1 MYKQIAPAL
10 VVALLLG
17 NVNETKALQLDNKVE
32 LDEWMNSYDDLL
44 AQLDET
50 IPDDLDDE
58 LEVQLDASSSEEEE
72 IQLGAEE

>member
-1 MYKQIAPAL
+1 MYRQIAPAL

-44 AQLDET
+44 AQLEDPE
-50 IPDDLDDE
+50 DLDDE
-58 LEVQLDASSSEEEE
+58 LEVAMAGSDEEE

>member
-1 MYKQIAPAL
+1 MYRQIAPAL

-44 AQLDET
+44 AQLEDPE
-50 IPDDLDDE
+50 DLDDE
-58 LEVQLDASSSEEEE
+58 LEVAMAESGSDEEE

>member
-44 AQLDET
+44 AQLEDPE
-50 IPDDLDDE
+50 DLDDE
-58 LEVQLDASSSEEEE
+58 LEVAISSEESEEEE

>member
-44 AQLDET
+44 AQLEDPE
-50 IPDDLDDE
+50 DLDDE
-58 LEVQLDASSSEEEE
+58 LEVAISSKESEEEE

>member
-1 MYKQIAPAL
+1 MYRQIAPAL

-44 AQLDET
+44 AQLEDPE
-50 IPDDLDDE
+50 DLDDE
-58 LEVQLDASSSEEEE
+58 LEVSMAESGSDEEE

>member
-44 AQLDET
+44 AQLEDPE
-50 IPDDLDDE
+50 DLDDE
-58 LEVQLDASSSEEEE
+58 LEVAISSGESEEEE

>member
-44 AQLDET
+44 AQLEDPE
-50 IPDDLDDE
+50 DLDDE
-58 LEVQLDASSSEEEE
+58 LEVAMAESGSSEEE

>member
-44 AQLDET
+44 AQLEDPE
-50 IPDDLDDE
+50 DLDDE
-58 LEVQLDASSSEEEE
+58 LEVAISSEESEEEE
-72 IQLGAEE
+72 IQLGAED